1 MLSNDSSFV
10 SDQLAE
16 TIRILEM
23 PEKWDSYKDV
33 IEKLY
38 MKQGYTLE
46 NLREKMKVDRGFTA
60 A

>member
-1 MLSNDSSFV
+1 MLSNDSSLL
-10 SDQLAE
+10 SNQLAE

-46 NLREKMKVDRGFTA
+46 NLREKMKVDHGFTA